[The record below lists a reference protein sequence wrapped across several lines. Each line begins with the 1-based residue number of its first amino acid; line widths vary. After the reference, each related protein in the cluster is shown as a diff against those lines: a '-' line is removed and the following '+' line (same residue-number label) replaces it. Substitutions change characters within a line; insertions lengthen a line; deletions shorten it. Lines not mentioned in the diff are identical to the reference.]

1 MPITISI
8 PEKNDLWDSE
18 KQEFYTIKAC
28 ELKLEHSLV
37 SISKWEAK
45 YHKPF
50 ISKETKTNEET
61 LDYIR
66 YMTITQNVDPKVYSI
81 LTKENILEINEYI
94 SDPHTATTFFSW
106 DSNDKGNTPMN
117 SSVITAERI
126 YYWMLAFNI
135 PMECQKWHFN
145 NLLTLIRICNNEQG
159 QNRKMDKNTAI
170 KNYAALNKA
179 RKAKY
184 HTRG

>member
-1 MPITISI
+1 
-8 PEKNDLWDSE
+8 
-18 KQEFYTIKAC
+18 
-28 ELKLEHSLV
+28 
-37 SISKWEAK
+37 
-45 YHKPF
+45 
-50 ISKETKTNEET
+50 
-61 LDYIR
+61 
-66 YMTITQNVDPKVYSI
+66 
-81 LTKENILEINEYI
+81 
-94 SDPHTATTFFSW
+94 
-106 DSNDKGNTPMN
+106 MN

-126 YYWMLAFNI
+126 YYWMLTFNI

>member
-37 SISKWEAK
+37 SILKWEAK

-66 YMTITQNVDPKVYSI
+66 YMTITQNVDPK
-81 LTKENILEINEYI
+81 
-94 SDPHTATTFFSW
+94 F
-106 DSNDKGNTPMN
+106 
-117 SSVITAERI
+117 
-126 YYWMLAFNI
+126 I
-135 PMECQKWHFN
+135 P
-145 NLLTLIRICNNEQG
+145 
-159 QNRKMDKNTAI
+159 
-170 KNYAALNKA
+170 Y
-179 RKAKY
+179 
-184 HTRG
+184 